1 MKKVIIIGATS
12 GIGKEL
18 ALRYLKAGNMVGIT
32 GRRKHLLDE
41 LQQQFPQQVFSAAF
55 DVTGTENILHLEK
68 LIDQLQGMDLFIYNS
83 GYAIASKE
91 LDPQVDQQITQ
102 TNVNGFLETTNYAFN
117 YFAKQTHGQIVG
129 ISSIASFRGN
139 SWAPAY
145 SASKAFMSNY
155 LEGIRIKAERMKK
168 TIYVTDIQ
176 PGYIQTEM
184 LLGNKLF
191 WIASLDKASQQI
203 FTAIEHKKQRVQVT
217 KRWALV
223 AWLLK
228 WVPYSFYKKIG

>member
-1 MKKVIIIGATS
+1 MIGLTEIIDDEIKFPLRKYGPPRGVLYIAKWNSEVAGCIALAPLVERGACEMKRLYVRPHYRKHK
-12 GIGKEL
+12 IGKVLVEQL
-18 ALRYLKAGNMVGIT
+18 LKDAVQLGYTKM
-32 GRRKHLLDE
+32 KLD
-41 LQQQFPQQVFSAAF
+41 
-55 DVTGTENILHLEK
+55 TLEK
-68 LIDQLQGMDLFIYNS
+68 LQP
-83 GYAIASKE
+83 AIGLYK
-91 LDPQVDQQITQ
+91 QY
-102 TNVNGFLETTNYAFN
+102 GFVETTNYAFN

-168 TIYVTDIQ
+168 AIYVTDIQ

-191 WIASLDKASQQI
+191 WIASLDKASLQI
-203 FTAIEHKKQRVQVT
+203 FTAIEQKKQRVQVT